1 MKIPEYDIFSGST
14 DKDAMWLGAV
24 EGLGA
29 ACDQMKEYA
38 KQSPG
43 PYFVFCQKTHAV
55 LAHINTTISEEIRMR
70 ESA

>member
-1 MKIPEYDIFSGST
+1 MRIAEYDIFSGST
-14 DKDAMWLGAV
+14 DKDAVWLDAV

-29 ACDQMKEYA
+29 AYDRMKVYA
-38 KQSPG
+38 RRSPG

-55 LAHINTTISEEIRMR
+55 LAHVNTTISEEIRMR